1 MGLAGKPGE
10 IVKILKNF
18 GPVVQTGD
26 GLLLLKEVQLAG
38 KPPRSGCDFVNGM
51 RLSVGEMLV

>member
-1 MGLAGKPGE
+1 
-10 IVKILKNF
+10 LKNF
-18 GPVVQTGD
+18 GPVIQTGD

-38 KPPRSGCDFVNGM
+38 KPPRSGWDFVNGM